1 MKIRNL
7 FLVLFA
13 AIFAFT
19 ACDDTNNPVDP
30 TDKPI
35 APTSLQATSKNESTV
50 ILRWTA
56 STSESNSLF
65 DKYVLT
71 VTGGANPIQPFDI
84 AKGTTSAEI
93 SGLSEGTIY
102 TFSIATK
109 FTDGTTSSTSAQIQ
123 WSPATR
129 FVRNQNDQPIQ
140 VYESA
145 SNFGSGLVIY
155 DPIGDGPK
163 SATVSNGAQ
172 WNLGLDTRNGKL
184 VLASARLLDY
194 NFITQPGVTEIA
206 SEVINAN
213 SLDDVFDSQ
222 ALDAKYFQERSIDL
236 TQQNSSFV
244 LVVRFRHLGSLQY
257 NYAKVLVKY
266 NNGFLQGSPDNRYV
280 AFEISYQKQAGVPYA
295 KTPSMTLE
303 NNNAK

>member
-19 ACDDTNNPVDP
+19 ACDDTDNPVDP

-93 SGLSEGTIY
+93 SGLNEGTIY
-102 TFSIATK
+102 TFSIVTK

-123 WSPATR
+123 WAPATR

-145 SNFGSGLVIY
+145 SNFGSGLVIF

-213 SLDDVFDSQ
+213 SLDVVFDSQ
-222 ALDAKYFQERSIDL
+222 ALEAKYFQERSIDL

-244 LVVRFRHLGSLQY
+244 IIVRFRQPGSTQY

-266 NNGFLQGSPDNRYV
+266 NNGFLQGSADNRYV